1 MRRKQVAEGRSELRK
16 QQNLYHRSV
25 PLEASNTMTTITTAV
40 CLLLCY
46 VHQKKIYLSNHYR
59 SVRNDRA
66 QLTRAVTESH
76 DEVNIS
82 IDH

>member
-1 MRRKQVAEGRSELRK
+1 MAEGRSELRK

-25 PLEASNTMTTITTAV
+25 PQYNDDHYYCSVLAV
-40 CLLLCY
+40 MLCSS
-46 VHQKKIYLSNHYR
+46 KKIDLSNHYC

-76 DEVNIS
+76 DEVNIN